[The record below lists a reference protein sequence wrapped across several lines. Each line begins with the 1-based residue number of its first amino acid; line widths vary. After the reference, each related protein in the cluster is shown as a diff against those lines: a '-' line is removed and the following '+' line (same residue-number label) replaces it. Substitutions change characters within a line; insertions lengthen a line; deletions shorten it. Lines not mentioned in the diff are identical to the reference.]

1 MLILEWQ
8 YVFFNKPGQMSILFG
23 VAYLIS
29 TQASFIFPSN
39 NFRYLHGN
47 VLERRVSMS
56 RCSVFIQ
63 TFLIT
68 KSSKSMNQVG
78 RCCTNIVQVL
88 VYDTSFRGD
97 SFDNAISFDALNTR
111 LFIAGALSRVKVL
124 LQYCFYKVCDDE
136 LCPLIVTQIA
146 LIVMELLYMNSL

>member
-1 MLILEWQ
+1 MKSSSNIIHTRWAVAIKLCSQVALYKGPTICFTNAYNVISYQSWLNTSQDPYQKLSMLILEWQ

-39 NFRYLHGN
+39 NFMYLHGN

-78 RCCTNIVQVL
+78 RCRTNIV
-88 VYDTSFRGD
+88 
-97 SFDNAISFDALNTR
+97 
-111 LFIAGALSRVKVL
+111 
-124 LQYCFYKVCDDE
+124 
-136 LCPLIVTQIA
+136 
-146 LIVMELLYMNSL
+146 